1 MSDEIRLENLTGA
14 ASGDAAH
21 MLGKLLYFSL
31 SNLLVDRQALGDLC
45 KSMGSYYAGG
55 QRVSVID
62 AFRSATGDIRDRVIS
77 KASGE
82 TKIYL
87 VYCRD
92 NRRTSPGV
100 ISRELV
106 KETLNQE
113 TNRYEKLANISLD
126 KDSGYFGYDNLAFD
140 GEVDAGEYCRK
151 AEGLFELYQTCA
163 NRKQIETICLNFLRT
178 LDATKLSVNGHLYFV
193 PQYRMERIDIFED
206 FIAAVAK
213 LNQTDNPLIANSIY
227 VIDDAKQRD
236 KMTEEFYAA
245 VKKEISEYQERADY
259 LIKSGCCSPA
269 ILDRWVLKIGSLEDK
284 KRHYENILRRE
295 LDGLDDEFTA
305 LKGYSQEL
313 AIRARGIRAR
323 KAA

>member
-1 MSDEIRLENLTGA
+1 MGDEIRLENLTGA

-31 SNLLVDRQALGDLC
+31 SNLLVDKQALGDLC
-45 KSMGSYYAGG
+45 KSMGIYYAGG
-55 QRVSVID
+55 KRVSVID

-92 NRRTSPGV
+92 NRRTSPGT

>member
-1 MSDEIRLENLTGA
+1 M
-14 ASGDAAH
+14 
-21 MLGKLLYFSL
+21 
-31 SNLLVDRQALGDLC
+31 
-45 KSMGSYYAGG
+45 
-55 QRVSVID
+55 
-62 AFRSATGDIRDRVIS
+62 
-77 KASGE
+77 
-82 TKIYL
+82 
-87 VYCRD
+87 
-92 NRRTSPGV
+92 
-100 ISRELV
+100 
-106 KETLNQE
+106 
-113 TNRYEKLANISLD
+113 
-126 KDSGYFGYDNLAFD
+126 
-140 GEVDAGEYCRK
+140 DAGEYCRK

-193 PQYRMERIDIFED
+193 PQYRMERVDIFED

-245 VKKEISEYQERADY
+245 VKKEIAEYQERADY

-313 AIRARGIRAR
+313 AIRARGIRLQ

>member
-45 KSMGSYYAGG
+45 KSMGIYYAGG
-55 QRVSVID
+55 KRVSVID

-178 LDATKLSVNGHLYFV
+178 LDATKLSVNGHLYFI
-193 PQYRMERIDIFED
+193 PQYRMERVDIFED

-245 VKKEISEYQERADY
+245 VKKEIAEYQERADY

-269 ILDRWVLKIGSLEDK
+269 ILERWVNKISTLEDK
-284 KRHYENILRRE
+284 KRHYEDILRRE
-295 LDGLDDEFTA
+295 LDGLDDEFAA

>member
-45 KSMGSYYAGG
+45 KSMGIYYAGG
-55 QRVSVID
+55 KRVSVID

-100 ISRELV
+100 FSRELV

-126 KDSGYFGYDNLAFD
+126 RNSGYFGYDNLAFD
-140 GEVDAGEYCRK
+140 SEVDAGEYCRK

-163 NRKQIETICLNFLRT
+163 NRKQIETIGLNFLRT
-178 LDATKLSVNGHLYFV
+178 LDATKLSVNGHLYFI
-193 PQYRMERIDIFED
+193 PQYRMERVDIFED

-245 VKKEISEYQERADY
+245 VKKEIAEYQERADY

-269 ILDRWVLKIGSLEDK
+269 ILERWVNKISTLEDK

>member
-1 MSDEIRLENLTGA
+1 M
-14 ASGDAAH
+14 
-21 MLGKLLYFSL
+21 
-31 SNLLVDRQALGDLC
+31 
-45 KSMGSYYAGG
+45 
-55 QRVSVID
+55 
-62 AFRSATGDIRDRVIS
+62 
-77 KASGE
+77 
-82 TKIYL
+82 
-87 VYCRD
+87 
-92 NRRTSPGV
+92 
-100 ISRELV
+100 
-106 KETLNQE
+106 
-113 TNRYEKLANISLD
+113 D
-126 KDSGYFGYDNLAFD
+126 KNSGYFGYDNLAFD
-140 GEVDAGEYCRK
+140 SEVDAGEYCRK
-151 AEGLFELYQTCA
+151 AAGLYELYQTCA

-178 LDATKLSVNGHLYFV
+178 LDATKLSVNGHLYFI
-193 PQYRMERIDIFED
+193 PQYRMERVDVFED

-269 ILDRWVLKIGSLEDK
+269 ILERWVLKIASLEDK